1 MFVDVTA
8 GGSLLDKTP
17 TKAKKLQCKMVGDD
31 HVEVANEKLVH
42 VFSEFTIL
50 IALPKVQI

>member
-1 MFVDVTA
+1 
-8 GGSLLDKTP
+8 
-17 TKAKKLQCKMVGDD
+17 MVGDD

-50 IALPKVQI
+50 IALPKVQIWLRLYPTKLNS